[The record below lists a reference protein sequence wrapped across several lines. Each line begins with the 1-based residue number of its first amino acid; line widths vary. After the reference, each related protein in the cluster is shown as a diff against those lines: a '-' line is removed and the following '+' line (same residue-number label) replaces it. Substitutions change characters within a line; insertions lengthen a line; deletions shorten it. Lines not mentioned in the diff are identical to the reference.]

1 MKYMS
6 SFILCGQ
13 PVEWCILIVVEPL
26 HHEGVS
32 LVLCVG
38 VAHVQRD
45 GPALVV
51 GQAGGQA
58 GRHHQGRDP
67 HTQHASQVVDMR
79 LCV

>member
-1 MKYMS
+1 M
-6 SFILCGQ
+6 
-13 PVEWCILIVVEPL
+13 
-26 HHEGVS
+26 
-32 LVLCVG
+32 CVG

-67 HTQHASQVVDMR
+67 HTQHASQVVHMEDA
-79 LCV
+79 LEPLLGANE